1 MFCFTSCTG
10 FHGRHVDAG
19 RHQHGRSKLS
29 LAIFS
34 NVLLFNN
41 FVLENTMQPEIVLIL
56 SLYYIFK

>member
-34 NVLLFNN
+34 KVLLFNN
-41 FVLENTMQPEIVLIL
+41 FVIEDTMQPGIVLIV
-56 SLYYIFK
+56 SLYQPF